1 MKYYK
6 HLLILSFV
14 FFAFTALF
22 SCSSNRDDNN
32 SNNSNAE
39 TVDIMVAT
47 FITGTPFTVQGND
60 FFVNAKEKWEQKNIP
75 FGKDAKTYTLQV
87 RQPDPKTR
95 TIIFLYV
102 YKNGEE
108 KARIEGEERIDLELK
123 NGVISSS
130 SDRQPPR

>member
-6 HLLILSFV
+6 HLLILSVV
-14 FFAFTALF
+14 FFAFTSLF
-22 SCSSNRDDNN
+22 SCSSNRDGNN
-32 SNNSNAE
+32 SNSNTE
-39 TVDIMVAT
+39 TVDIMIAT
-47 FITGTPFTVQGND
+47 FIPGTPFTVQGND

-95 TIIFLYV
+95 TVMKLFI
-102 YKNGEE
+102 YKNGKEIFNRSGE
-108 KARIEGEERIDLELK
+108 ARIDIELK

-130 SDRQPPR
+130 SDVNTYP

>member
-6 HLLILSFV
+6 HLLVLSV
-14 FFAFTALF
+14 AIFAFTTLF

-32 SNNSNAE
+32 NNSNVE
-39 TVDIMVAT
+39 TVDIVVAT
-47 FITGTPFTVQGND
+47 FIPGTPFTVQGND
-60 FFVNAKEKWEQKNIP
+60 FFINAKEKWEQKNVP

-95 TIIFLYV
+95 TIMKLFI
-102 YKNGEE
+102 YKNGKEIFNRSGE
-108 KARIEGEERIDLELK
+108 ARIDIELK

-130 SDRQPPR
+130 SDVNTYP

>member
-6 HLLILSFV
+6 HLLLLSV
-14 FFAFTALF
+14 AIFAFTTLF

-39 TVDIMVAT
+39 TVDIVVAT
-47 FITGTPFTVQGND
+47 FIPGTPFTVQGND
-60 FFVNAKEKWEQKNIP
+60 FFVTAKEKWEQKNVP

-87 RQPDPKTR
+87 KQPDPKTR
-95 TIIFLYV
+95 TVMKLFI
-102 YKNGEE
+102 YKNGKEIFNRSGE
-108 KARIEGEERIDLELK
+108 ARIDIELK

-130 SDRQPPR
+130 SDVNTFP

>member
-6 HLLILSFV
+6 HLLLLSV
-14 FFAFTALF
+14 AIFAFTALF
-22 SCSSNRDDNN
+22 SCSSSRDDNN
-32 SNNSNAE
+32 SNNSNTE

-47 FITGTPFTVQGND
+47 FIPGTPFTVQGND
-60 FFVNAKEKWEQKNIP
+60 FFVNAKEKWEQKNVP

-95 TIIFLYV
+95 TLMILYI
-102 YKNGEE
+102 YKKGEVIGRIQGYE
-108 KARIEGEERIDLELK
+108 KINIELK

-130 SDRQPPR
+130 SDGPQSF

>member
-6 HLLILSFV
+6 QLLILSVV

-47 FITGTPFTVQGND
+47 FISGTPFTVQGND
-60 FFVNAKEKWEQKNIP
+60 FFVNAKDKWEQKNIP
-75 FGKDAKTYTLQV
+75 FGKDTKTYTLQV
-87 RQPDPKTR
+87 RQPDPNTR
-95 TIIFLYV
+95 TVMKLFI
-102 YKNGEE
+102 YKNGKEIFNRSGE
-108 KARIEGEERIDLELK
+108 ARIDIELK

-130 SDRQPPR
+130 SDVNTYP